1 MPKLDSTGPT
11 GKGPMTGRGSG
22 KCIIPLNTT
31 EEELNYLKNQ
41 EKVLREQL
49 GQIVTRIAVLEAPSR
64 KEKKHE
70 DRDNSFKSKSG
81 V

>member
-1 MPKLDSTGPT
+1 MPVKDGTGPD
-11 GKGPMTGRGSG
+11 GKGPMTGHGSG
-22 KCIIPLNTT
+22 KCIIPLNTSK
-31 EEELNYLKNQ
+31 EELTFLKNQ

-49 GQIVTRIAVLEAPSR
+49 GQIENRIEVLETSSR

-70 DRDNSFKSKSG
+70 NRSNRVKSKSG